1 MSLSIERIET
11 FFSKINDLDPL
22 LVIGDVGID
31 RYTRGRVSRISPE
44 APVPVV
50 EVDKTWEKLGL
61 AANVTDNLK
70 SLDFDSI
77 LCGVVGEDAHG
88 VQLEKLLDDINVKT
102 WGIVPLDKR
111 MTVYK
116 ERVVAENQQICRV
129 DYETTQS
136 LSDSEKDR
144 FFNRIQEIT
153 KDASG
158 MVLEDYAKGLF
169 DKELVESLIKMAK
182 SKNKPIYVDPSRVNP
197 VSWYRGATLLK
208 PNRIEAEILLKKL
221 GYESCSIEEM
231 TKILLNELELKQVVI
246 TLGAEGMAMRES
258 DFSFEIIPTF
268 ARDVFDV
275 SGAGDTAISIL
286 SLMLLT
292 GAKLSEACYL
302 ANCASAIVVGKRGTA
317 TVSRQE
323 ILDFVANS

>member
-1 MSLSIERIET
+1 MSLSIEKIES
-11 FFSKINDLDPL
+11 FFSRINDFDPL

-129 DYETTQS
+129 DYETTQR
-136 LSDSEKDR
+136 LSDDEKDR

-158 MVLEDYAKGLF
+158 MILGLKTNLFMSILLEL
-169 DKELVESLIKMAK
+169 
-182 SKNKPIYVDPSRVNP
+182 
-197 VSWYRGATLLK
+197 TLLVG
-208 PNRIEAEILLKKL
+208 IEV
-221 GYESCSIEEM
+221 
-231 TKILLNELELKQVVI
+231 QH
-246 TLGAEGMAMRES
+246 
-258 DFSFEIIPTF
+258 F
-268 ARDVFDV
+268 
-275 SGAGDTAISIL
+275 
-286 SLMLLT
+286 
-292 GAKLSEACYL
+292 
-302 ANCASAIVVGKRGTA
+302 
-317 TVSRQE
+317 
-323 ILDFVANS
+323 